1 MDTIK
6 EKWEAIKESV
16 RKEYDLSEISYT
28 TWVAPLKFYKVE
40 DDIVVISIPSDQ
52 SHALKYISSKYKSYF
67 QVTIT
72 EMMNHNYDVSFV
84 LEKDTEEE
92 EETFQAKDPS

>member
-72 EMMNHNYDVSFV
+72 EMM
-84 LEKDTEEE
+84 T
-92 EETFQAKDPS
+92 PPIW